1 MLTLYYSPGACSLAP
16 HIALEEAGA
25 QFELACFPTAER
37 ATFTPEFLAINP
49 RGRVPV
55 LTTGTATITE
65 NIAILGHIA
74 RLHPE
79 AGLLPDDDLERLA
92 RCYELLSLFAGGVHI
107 AFAQIWRPERF
118 LAGEGCAAELE
129 AGGRAKV
136 LTWFAEIEGLLTGSG
151 YIDGR
156 GYTLCDAYPLVFFR
170 WGVRLGF
177 DMSPYPGWNRH
188 VAMMLA
194 RPAVQRVMARENI
207 VIG

>member
-1 MLTLYYSPGACSLAP
+1 
-16 HIALEEAGA
+16 
-25 QFELACFPTAER
+25 
-37 ATFTPEFLAINP
+37 
-49 RGRVPV
+49 VV
-55 LTTGTATITE
+55 TTGTTTITE
-65 NIAILGHIA
+65 NIAILGHVA
-74 RLHPE
+74 RLYPE
-79 AGLLPDDDLERLA
+79 AGLLPDGDLERLA

-118 LAGEGCAAELE
+118 LAGEAARAELE

-136 LTWFAEIEGLLTGSG
+136 LDWFAEIEGLLASSD

-177 DMSPYPGWNRH
+177 DMSVYPSWNRH
-188 VAMMLA
+188 LAMMLA
-194 RPAVQRVMARENI
+194 RPAVARVMAREDI

>member
-1 MLTLYYSPGACSLAP
+1 MLTLYYSPGSCSLVS

-37 ATFTPEFLAINP
+37 ATFRPEFLAINP
-49 RGRVPV
+49 RARVPV
-55 LTTGTATITE
+55 LSTGTATITE

-118 LAGEGCAAELE
+118 LEGEACAAELE

-136 LTWFAEIEGLLTGSG
+136 LKWFDEIEELLARSD

-156 GYTLCDAYPLVFFR
+156 GYTLVDGYPLVFFR

-177 DMSPYPGWNRH
+177 DMSLYPGWNRH
-188 VAMMLA
+188 TAMMLS
-194 RPAVQRVMARENI
+194 RPTVQRVMARENI
-207 VIG
+207 IIG